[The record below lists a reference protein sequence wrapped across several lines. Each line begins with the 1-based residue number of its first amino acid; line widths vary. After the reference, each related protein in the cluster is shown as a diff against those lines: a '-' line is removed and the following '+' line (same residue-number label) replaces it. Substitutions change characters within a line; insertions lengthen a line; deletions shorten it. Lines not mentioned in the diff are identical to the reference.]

1 MYKFVARRAF
11 ISLMILILI
20 SATVFVIFNFL
31 PFDPA
36 RLECGK
42 HCTPEVVAG
51 NRHRL
56 GLDVSWWVQWG
67 RFLLG
72 LFVGRNYGE
81 GSAAIHCPAPA
92 FGYSFTQHDCVTTI
106 VSQALPV
113 TASLAIGA
121 FIMWLTLGVSLGVI
135 SARFRNTWVDRLST
149 IFVLVG
155 TSLPTFITGLLIL
168 LFVVLKFNLISPL
181 DLGTWHSPLKD
192 PWGWLSSYFWPWL
205 SLALIYAATYTRFTR
220 SNVIETSS
228 EDFIRTAQA
237 KGLRRR
243 SILWKH
249 TLRPALAPIL
259 TIAGLDFA
267 GLLGGAIITE
277 QIFQLPGLGRL
288 TLQAVLQDYD
298 LPIIVATTM
307 LAAFFVVVANLIVD
321 IAYAFLDPRIRI
333 T

>member
-1 MYKFVARRAF
+1 MARRIS
-11 ISLMILILI
+11 ISLIILILI
-20 SATVFVIFNFL
+20 SATVFIIFNFL

-36 RLECGK
+36 RLSCGK
-42 HCTPEVVAG
+42 HCTVAIIDG

-56 GLDVSWWVQWG
+56 GLDVSWWIQWW
-67 RFLLG
+67 RFLEG
-72 LFVGRNYGE
+72 ILFGRNFGE
-81 GSAAIHCPAPA
+81 GASLIHCSAPA
-92 FGYSFTQHDCVTTI
+92 FGYSFTQHSCVTALLAG
-106 VSQALPV
+106 ALPV

-121 FIMWLTLGVSLGVI
+121 FVLWLLLGISLGVI
-135 SARFRNTWVDRLST
+135 SARFRNTWIDRLST
-149 IFVLVG
+149 VFVLVG
-155 TSLPTFITGLLIL
+155 TSLPTFISGLLIL
-168 LFVVLKFNLISPL
+168 LLVVFKLNLINPI
-181 DLGTWHSPLKD
+181 DLGTWHSPWSD

-228 EDFIRTAQA
+228 EDFIRTARA
-237 KGLRRR
+237 KGSGERTV
-243 SILWKH
+243 LWKH

-298 LPIIVATTM
+298 LPIIVATTT
-307 LAAFFVVVANLIVD
+307 LAAAFVVIANLIVD
-321 IAYAFLDPRIRI
+321 LAYALLDPRIRLG
-333 T
+333 